1 MLGNTTFGITFTTE
15 KNAWSN
21 MATTV
26 FIYTYRK
33 ICQIKNWLILSEEK
47 KNTIEVLSNKEL
59 IFLRE
64 PSKTCYIKVIKQTKL
79 VAPLL
84 RESDD
89 EIIFTI
95 AVYKQYFII
104 LSFFV
109 IS

>member
-1 MLGNTTFGITFTTE
+1 M
-15 KNAWSN
+15 K
-21 MATTV
+21 
-26 FIYTYRK
+26 K
-33 ICQIKNWLILSEEK
+33 K

-64 PSKTCYIKVIKQTKL
+64 LSKTCYIKVIKQTKL
-79 VAPLL
+79 AAPLL